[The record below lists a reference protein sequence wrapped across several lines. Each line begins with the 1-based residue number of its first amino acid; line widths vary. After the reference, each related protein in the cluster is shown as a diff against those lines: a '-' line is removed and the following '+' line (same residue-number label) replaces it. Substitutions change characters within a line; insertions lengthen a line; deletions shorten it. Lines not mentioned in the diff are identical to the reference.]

1 MRIFQ
6 YFITIIIIMIVLI
19 LIGSYIYDVQHP
31 LEIPTINFQASESWE
46 PITSLIFIKT
56 HKTGG
61 EMFLIIS

>member
-1 MRIFQ
+1 
-6 YFITIIIIMIVLI
+6 MIVLI